1 MYEYENVSVEWA
13 DNTVRF
19 DYVDR
24 ADERVPLD
32 IPEHWHEELEINYTI
47 TGGNR
52 EYVIDG
58 ETEQMAAGDFVV
70 VNPFE
75 VHGVHRASRDTK
87 SLLLLISRQ
96 FIEKFG
102 PRLGNI
108 RFILKPSIF
117 MSAEQQQAKAKLADL
132 MLSVWQITK
141 TNHEFRDDELI
152 GVILQILSVMAS
164 HYGIENKHTVTEN
177 VADTI
182 AYVQR
187 MYASELSL
195 ELLADRVHLSTAY
208 FDRCF
213 KKQTGYSVMQY
224 VNKVRSMH
232 AYQLLTVHH
241 KGATFTATAV
251 GFPSTQALNRGLKNN
266 FGLTATA
273 LKNS

>member
-1 MYEYENVSVEWA
+1 M
-13 DNTVRF
+13 
-19 DYVDR
+19 
-24 ADERVPLD
+24 
-32 IPEHWHEELEINYTI
+32 
-47 TGGNR
+47 
-52 EYVIDG
+52 
-58 ETEQMAAGDFVV
+58 
-70 VNPFE
+70 
-75 VHGVHRASRDTK
+75 
-87 SLLLLISRQ
+87 
-96 FIEKFG
+96 
-102 PRLGNI
+102 
-108 RFILKPSIF
+108 
-117 MSAEQQQAKAKLADL
+117 
-132 MLSVWQITK
+132 
-141 TNHEFRDDELI
+141 
-152 GVILQILSVMAS
+152 
-164 HYGIENKHTVTEN
+164 
-177 VADTI
+177 ADTI

-241 KGATFTATAV
+241 KGAKFTATAV

>member
-87 SLLLLISRQ
+87 SLLLLISR
-96 FIEKFG
+96 
-102 PRLGNI
+102 
-108 RFILKPSIF
+108 
-117 MSAEQQQAKAKLADL
+117 
-132 MLSVWQITK
+132 
-141 TNHEFRDDELI
+141 
-152 GVILQILSVMAS
+152 
-164 HYGIENKHTVTEN
+164 
-177 VADTI
+177 
-182 AYVQR
+182 
-187 MYASELSL
+187 
-195 ELLADRVHLSTAY
+195 
-208 FDRCF
+208 
-213 KKQTGYSVMQY
+213 
-224 VNKVRSMH
+224 
-232 AYQLLTVHH
+232 
-241 KGATFTATAV
+241 
-251 GFPSTQALNRGLKNN
+251 
-266 FGLTATA
+266 
-273 LKNS
+273 